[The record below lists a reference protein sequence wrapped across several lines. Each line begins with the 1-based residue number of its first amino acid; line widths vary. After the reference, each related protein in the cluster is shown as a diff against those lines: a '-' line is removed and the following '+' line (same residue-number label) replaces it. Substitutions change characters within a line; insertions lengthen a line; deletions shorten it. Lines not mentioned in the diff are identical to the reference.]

1 MMLSDP
7 VSLRSSKARLPER
20 VPVTKAAR
28 DAAADQARV
37 PVQSIFFAKRI
48 LRSGRT
54 RGSSPIGAEIRC
66 DVSRMRRSASDS
78 EAVHRWS
85 GTVAKAV
92 CVTVHASRV
101 YPTCA
106 YLSADL
112 G

>member
-1 MMLSDP
+1 MRGL
-7 VSLRSSKARLPER
+7 
-20 VPVTKAAR
+20 
-28 DAAADQARV
+28 DA
-37 PVQSIFFAKRI
+37 
-48 LRSGRT
+48 
-54 RGSSPIGAEIRC
+54 IGAKMRC
-66 DVSRMRRSASDS
+66 DVSRMRCSASHS

-92 CVTVHASRV
+92 CVTVHARRV